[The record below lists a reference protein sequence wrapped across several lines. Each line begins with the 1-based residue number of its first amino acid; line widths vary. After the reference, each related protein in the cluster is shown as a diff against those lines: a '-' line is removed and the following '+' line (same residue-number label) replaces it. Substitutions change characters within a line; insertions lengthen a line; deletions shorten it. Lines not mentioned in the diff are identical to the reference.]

1 MIYIKVLDRDGNLR
15 RVEALEDPFFV
26 RHENGVLTRCREAVA
41 EGLLLDSDLV
51 VNYGSGLGAELTAEQ
66 IPVAEYDTLQ
76 VDPPDP
82 EDDDPEIPDG
92 SGEAEQPMTR
102 AELTEKVNQLEE
114 QLEAAKILLGVSE

>member
-15 RVEALEDPFFV
+15 RVDALEDPFFV

-51 VNYGSGLGAELTAEQ
+51 VNYGAGLGAELTAEQ

-82 EDDDPEIPDG
+82 EDTEPEVPDDTER
-92 SGEAEQPMTR
+92 PMTR